1 MWGIFSWGK
10 EGGREEGEGMKGKGV
25 REEEGGSKG
34 KIIESGGKRE
44 EKGERKVG
52 VDGGRGR

>member
-1 MWGIFSWGK
+1 
-10 EGGREEGEGMKGKGV
+10 MKGKGA

-52 VDGGRGR
+52 VDGGRGRQNEVRDGG